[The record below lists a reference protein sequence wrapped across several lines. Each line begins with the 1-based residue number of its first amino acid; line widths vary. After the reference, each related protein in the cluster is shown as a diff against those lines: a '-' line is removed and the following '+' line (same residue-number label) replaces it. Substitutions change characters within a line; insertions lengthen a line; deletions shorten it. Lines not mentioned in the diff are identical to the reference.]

1 MDAALLLADAVRLLA
16 ECEPALAS
24 EKLKELLD
32 GHGVRRLEEAPE
44 SIRAPLRSLLGV
56 AEARAAEHEELLRTR
71 ERAQMLSEASFEGIM
86 VHVDGSVID
95 ANQRVADM
103 IGYAPAEVLGP
114 QTLPRCVAPEDLPR
128 VLQRMRDRVEGEY
141 VITAVRKDGSRFRAE
156 LLTKQGKLGARPVR
170 IVAVRDVTE
179 RERTNEMLRESEA
192 RLREL
197 ARTAFDMLVYS
208 REGIIV
214 EVVGKVEKP
223 LGFARSEMIGRR
235 IVDLVTPAQR
245 ENTRSQID
253 GGKVGTYLSDLT
265 NVRGEQVPVEV
276 VAVQTT
282 LDGVPTR
289 LAGIRDLREAKRA
302 EAERRE
308 FEQHLQQTQRLD
320 SLGVLAG
327 GIAHDFNN
335 LLVGIIG
342 GAELLALAELTPS
355 DRELVN
361 AILEGGQRAATL
373 TAQLLAYAGRRDLG
387 QREPID
393 LGLLVSELRR
403 LLGPSLSKKARLEV
417 SIDRGS
423 AIVGNRATILQV
435 LMNLLTNASDALGG
449 EAGRISVRGE
459 RVREPGERFKHALGA
474 AVHDSQTPWILI
486 QVTDTGVGMD
496 QATKA
501 RIFEP
506 FFSTKTKG
514 HGLGLAAC
522 LGIVSSH
529 GGAIHVETAPGRG
542 STFSVLLPA
551 AEAEAP
557 SPDVLRR
564 PHAVPGRVLVV
575 DDEQLVRTQ
584 IRRMVEAHGYPVLEA
599 ADGRTALALLERE
612 AVALVLLDVTM
623 PELDGTEVVRE
634 ARARGHRVPI
644 VLISGYADFP
654 LETRLEPGAYNGFLA
669 KPFKLDDLIA
679 TIKRVLEAAEER

>member
-1 MDAALLLADAVRLLA
+1 MDAALLLADATRLLA
-16 ECEPALAS
+16 ESEPGEAS
-24 EKLKELLD
+24 AKLHELFAAR
-32 GHGVRRLEEAPE
+32 GMRRLEDAPE
-44 SIRAPLRSLLGV
+44 TLRSPLRHLLGI
-56 AEARAAEHEELLRTR
+56 AEARAAEHEELLRAR

-86 VHVDGSVID
+86 VHVDGSIID
-95 ANQRVADM
+95 ANQRLGDLV
-103 IGYAPAEVLGP
+103 GYEPAELLGP
-114 QTLPRCVAPEDLPR
+114 ATFGRCVAPQDQPM
-128 VLQRMRDRVEGEY
+128 VAKRMRDRVEGEY
-141 VITAVRKDGSRFRAE
+141 LITAVRKDGSTFRAE

-170 IVAVRDVTE
+170 IAAVRDVTE
-179 RERTNEMLRESEA
+179 RERTSELLRESEA
-192 RLREL
+192 RLRDL
-197 ARTAFDMLVYS
+197 AQTAFDVLVYS
-208 REGIIV
+208 RDGIIV
-214 EVVGKVEKP
+214 EVVGKVEQP
-223 LGFARSEMIGRR
+223 LGFSKLAMVGRR
-235 IVDLVTPAQR
+235 IVDLVTPSQR
-245 ENTRSQID
+245 ENTRSRID
-253 GGKVGTYLSDLT
+253 GGTTGGYVTDIT
-265 NVRGEQVPVEV
+265 NDRGEIVPVEV
-276 VAVQTT
+276 VAVMTT
-282 LDGVPTR
+282 LNGIPTR

-308 FEQHLQQTQRLD
+308 FEQHLQQAQRLD

-342 GAELLALAELTPS
+342 GAELLSLAELSPE
-355 DRELVN
+355 DRDSVN

-393 LGLLVSELRR
+393 LRVLVSELRR
-403 LLGPSLSKKARLEV
+403 LLGATLSKKARLEV
-417 SIDRGS
+417 SIAAGS
-423 AIVGNRATILQV
+423 VVLGNRATILQV

-449 EAGRISVRGE
+449 EPGSIIVRAE

-474 AVHDSQTPWILI
+474 LVHERATPWILI

-496 QATKA
+496 QPTKA

-506 FFSTKTKG
+506 FFSTKAKG

-529 GGAIHVETAPGRG
+529 GGAIHVDSAPGQG

-551 AEAEAP
+551 ADAP
-557 SPDVLRR
+557 SPKTDVGSR
-564 PHAVPGRVLVV
+564 PNAAPGRLLVV
-575 DDEQLVRTQ
+575 DDEQIVRTQ
-584 IRRMVEAHGYPVLEA
+584 VRRMVEAHGYSVIEA
-599 ADGRTALALLERE
+599 SDGRAALALLERE
-612 AVALVLLDVTM
+612 TVDLVLLDVTM

-654 LETRLEPGAYNGFLA
+654 LETRLEPGTYNGFLA

-679 TIKRVLEAAEER
+679 TIKRVLEAPA